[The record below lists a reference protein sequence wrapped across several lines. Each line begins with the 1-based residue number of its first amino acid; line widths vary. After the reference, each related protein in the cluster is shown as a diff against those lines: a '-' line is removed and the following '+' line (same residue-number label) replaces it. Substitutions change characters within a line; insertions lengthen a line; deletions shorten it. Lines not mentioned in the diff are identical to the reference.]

1 MKKLN
6 KNWFTL
12 IEFLIAM
19 TIFFILVVMS
29 FANYLY
35 YQNISKVKISLKE
48 VSQSINNTRNL
59 ALSWLDIWWK
69 NQSVAILLKKDES
82 KTIIYNFDF
91 DKNYSDIDLNSLTP
105 NKEVQLQKWVNI
117 KNIKS
122 WSYNDLS
129 EILIYYSSI
138 KAKPEFL
145 KLRNDWVWEVLNT
158 KDLTLKLSY
167 KNSWN
172 YPLLRELNY
181 KKLTNVVDY

>member
-6 KNWFTL
+6 KKWFTL

-59 ALSWLDIWWK
+59 ALSWLDLWWK
-69 NQSVAILLKKDES
+69 NQSVAILLKKDET
-82 KTIIYNFDF
+82 KTKIYSFNY
-91 DKNYSDIDLNSLTP
+91 DKSFSDIDLNSLTP
-105 NKEVQLQKWVNI
+105 NKENELQKWVS
-117 KNIKS
+117 IKS
-122 WSYNDLS
+122 LKSWTYNLD

-138 KAKPEFL
+138 KAKPDFL
-145 KLRNDWVWEVLNT
+145 KLRNDWVWEVLDT
-158 KDLTLKLSY
+158 KDLTLELSY

-172 YPLLRELNY
+172 FPLLRELNY